1 MAKPSGAADAARA
14 TLASAPSKH
23 DSPMRHPEF
32 RRFVLARALSQAG
45 GWMQVVA
52 AGWLIFQ
59 LTGSAASVGILAAI
73 SKVPMLVGTPIG
85 GTLADRYDRRRLAIW
100 TVSFQALPPAVLAV
114 LALDHDLS
122 TTEIYLWVFA
132 GAVPSAITSP
142 VLQELTPHLVPEP
155 IQRQAMADAAVAFN
169 VARSAGPALGGG
181 LVAAIGVPFAFAINS
196 LSFLLVVAMLLSVPG
211 ESAQKGRL
219 GRRGHLSFGGALRAV
234 LQPALLRMLLI
245 AALVFFLYVGPIEQV
260 MPAIASEH
268 GEGAAYIG
276 VLLSALAIGGV
287 AANPVV
293 RRLNQR
299 GLPAL
304 IMLGCALSSAGLL
317 LVLLG
322 VSHSV
327 VSDWLILLALGGTWE
342 VVWVVSW
349 ATTHFRS
356 PEGLSGEAMGLFLM
370 AASAGVAAGA
380 LLAGWFFDTFG
391 IEESL
396 VGAGIFLIGFGVA
409 PTMLVGRRVSDP
421 A

>member
-1 MAKPSGAADAARA
+1 
-14 TLASAPSKH
+14 
-23 DSPMRHPEF
+23 
-32 RRFVLARALSQAG
+32 
-45 GWMQVVA
+45 
-52 AGWLIFQ
+52 
-59 LTGSAASVGILAAI
+59 
-73 SKVPMLVGTPIG
+73 
-85 GTLADRYDRRRLAIW
+85 
-100 TVSFQALPPAVLAV
+100 
-114 LALDHDLS
+114 
-122 TTEIYLWVFA
+122 
-132 GAVPSAITSP
+132 
-142 VLQELTPHLVPEP
+142 
-155 IQRQAMADAAVAFN
+155 MADAAVAFN
-169 VARSAGPALGGG
+169 VARSAGPAIGGG
-181 LVAAIGVPFAFAINS
+181 LVAAIGVPLAFAINS
-196 LSFLLVVAMLLSVPG
+196 VSFLVVLAMLLSVPG

-219 GRRGHLSFGGALRAV
+219 GKRGHLSFGGALRAV
-234 LQPALLRMLLI
+234 LQPALLRILLI

-287 AANPVV
+287 AANPLV
-293 RRLNQR
+293 RRLNRR

-349 ATTHFRS
+349 TTTHFRS

-370 AASAGVAAGA
+370 TASAGVAAGA
-380 LLAGWFFDTFG
+380 LLAGWFFDRFG
-391 IEESL
+391 VEDSL
-396 VGAGIFLIGFGVA
+396 VGTGIFLIAFGVA

>member
-1 MAKPSGAADAARA
+1 MAKPSGAADPARA

-73 SKVPMLVGTPIG
+73 SKLPTLIGTPIG
-85 GTLADRYDRRRLAIW
+85 GTLADRYDRRRLAIL
-100 TVSFQALPPAVLAV
+100 TVAFQAVPPAIMAV

-122 TTEIYLWVFA
+122 AAEIYVLVFA
-132 GAVPSAITSP
+132 GALPSAITSP
-142 VLQELTPHLVPEP
+142 VLQELTPHLVPKP

-169 VARSAGPALGGG
+169 VARSAGPAIGGG
-181 LVAAIGVPFAFAINS
+181 LVVAIGVPLAFAINS
-196 LSFLLVVAMLLSVPG
+196 LSFLLVLAMLLSLPA

-219 GRRGHLSFGGALRAV
+219 GKRGHLSFRGGLRAV

-245 AALVFFLYVGPIEQV
+245 AAMVFFLYVGPIEQV

-268 GEGAAYIG
+268 GEGAGYIG
-276 VLLSALAIGGV
+276 VLLSAIAIGGMLT
-287 AANPVV
+287 NPLV
-293 RRLNQR
+293 RRLNDR
-299 GLPAL
+299 GVPAL
-304 IMLGCALSSAGLL
+304 IMLGGALSISGLL

-322 VSHSV
+322 VSHRL
-327 VSDWLILLALGGTWE
+327 VSDWLILLGLGGTWE

-349 ATTHFRS
+349 TTTHFRS

-370 AASAGVAAGA
+370 TASAGVAAGA

-391 IEESL
+391 VQDSL
-396 VGAGIFLIGFGVA
+396 VGTGVFLTVFGLA
-409 PTMLVGRRVSDP
+409 PTMLVGRRVRDP